1 MCIVTCI
8 WVLFS
13 VGVVTAGH
21 STGRCASAHHA
32 ALVEIHLGTPNG
44 GRGHASTAATTSIGG
59 TAGGANGA
67 TSVLGAN
74 AAVGRVKSAFVFR
87 VGVFKL

>member
-32 ALVEIHLGTPNG
+32 ALVEIHLGAANG
-44 GRGHASTAATTSIGG
+44 RRSHASTTTTTSIGG
-59 TAGGANGA
+59 AAGGANGA
-67 TSVLGAN
+67 TAVFGAN
-74 AAVGRVKSAFVFR
+74 AAVGRVKSALVFC